1 LCIEARL
8 KEMADENTS
17 ELEKMRARRRERKA
31 AKKLEEDTVPSAGN
45 SSKKRSDKVVEG
57 GGGGG
62 YNWAAMSILAMF
74 ALPLLLTGLIYVGD
88 LLNPDGAQTG
98 RTREALVKC
107 YTVADP
113 SKLGNVEDLLEK
125 YQGRER
131 ALFAKLRTKYEKEP
145 ACHHFFQ

>member
-1 LCIEARL
+1 
-8 KEMADENTS
+8 MAGEDTS
-17 ELEKMRARRRERKA
+17 ELEQMRARRRQRKA
-31 AKKLEEDTVPSAGN
+31 AKKADEETVPSAGS
-45 SSKKRSDKVVEG
+45 SSKKRSGKAVE

-62 YNWAAMSILAMF
+62 YNWAAMSILTMF

-88 LLNPDGAQTG
+88 LLNPDGAQTS

-113 SKLGNVEDLLEK
+113 SKLSNVEDLLEK

-145 ACHHFFQ
+145 ACHHFQ